1 MSRLNRHAALAA
13 ILAASAW
20 TAPAQ
25 CLAATA
31 TVAPDT
37 QPQQTEQTPQTVP
50 EDTGRG
56 KSGSSSGP
64 LSDKLDRSGGVIHP
78 PSGVD
83 PKMQKS
89 PPPAGPSSMPV
100 IRPPG
105 TPGGPPGIEP
115 K

>member
-1 MSRLNRHAALAA
+1 MSRLNRHVALAA

-20 TAPAQ
+20 TAPVPY
-25 CLAATA
+25 LAAAA

-37 QPQQTEQTPQTVP
+37 PQQQTEQTPQTVP
-50 EDTGRG
+50 EDAGPG

-89 PPPAGPSSMPV
+89 PPSAGPSSMPV
-100 IRPPG
+100 IPPPG
-105 TPGGPPGIEP
+105 TPGGNPDVEP